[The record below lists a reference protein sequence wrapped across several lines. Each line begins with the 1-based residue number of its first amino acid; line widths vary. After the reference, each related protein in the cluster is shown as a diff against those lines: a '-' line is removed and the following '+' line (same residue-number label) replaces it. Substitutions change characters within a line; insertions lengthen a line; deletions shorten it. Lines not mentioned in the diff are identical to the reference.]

1 MALTKELLKGNA
13 PLASLTDEQL
23 DAVLTLAENDLNS
36 EISRKF
42 GEVYRQLDQSIKTAT
57 GIDRDGDEKTYKYL
71 ERAVAQMK
79 STLGDTSALQAQ
91 IDSLTAEKIRLEG
104 KVAEGANEET
114 KELLRQTKAEL
125 ANTKAE
131 FTKLQSK
138 MADQEKNHK
147 KELMNLR
154 VSGEIGQAASSLQ
167 FKKEIPASATQ
178 VLLEQAKTRLMG
190 MSPDYIDD
198 GKGGKR
204 LVFRGEDGAIKN
216 NPNNQLNPYT
226 AGELLS
232 EFLSDVLASSRQV
245 AGSGSNQPPV
255 GGGGG
260 TSMDLSSAKTRTE
273 ASEIITRQ
281 LMSQG
286 VVAGSEE
293 FQMKMD
299 QIWKDNNISQL
310 PLR

>member
-23 DAVLTLAENDLNS
+23 DAILTLAENDLNS

-91 IDSLTAEKIRLEG
+91 IDSLTAEKTRLES

-114 KELLRQTKAEL
+114 KELLKQTKAEL

-131 FTKLQSK
+131 FTKLQTK
-138 MADQEKNHK
+138 MTAQEKEHK
-147 KELMNLR
+147 KELMNLN
-154 VSGEIGQAASSLQ
+154 VSHEIGQAAAGLQ

-178 VLLEQAKTRLMG
+178 VLVDQAKARLMA

-204 LVFRGEDGAIKN
+204 LVFRGEDGAVKN

-226 AGELLS
+226 AGELLT
-232 EFLSDVLASSRQV
+232 ELLSDVLAPARQV
-245 AGSGSNQPPV
+245 AGSGSNQPPA
-255 GGGGG
+255 GGG
-260 TSMDLSSAKTRTE
+260 SSSVDVSSAKTRSE
-273 ASEIITRQ
+273 ANEIITRQ
-281 LMSQG
+281 LMAQG
-286 VVAGSEE
+286 LTIGSEE
-293 FQMKMD
+293 FQEKMD
-299 QIWKDNNISQL
+299 QAWKDNNVSQL

>member
-42 GEVYRQLDQSIKTAT
+42 GEVYRQLDQSIKNAT

-91 IDSLTAEKIRLEG
+91 IDSLTAEKTRLEG

-114 KELLRQTKAEL
+114 KELLKQTKAEL

-138 MADQEKNHK
+138 MTAQEKEHK
-147 KELMNLR
+147 KELMNLS
-154 VSGEIGQAASSLQ
+154 VSHEIEQAAARLQ
-167 FKKEIPASATQ
+167 FKREIPASATQ
-178 VLLEQAKTRLMG
+178 VLVDQAKARLMA

-204 LVFRGEDGAIKN
+204 LVFRGEDGAVKN

-226 AGELLS
+226 AGELLT
-232 EFLSDVLASSRQV
+232 ELLSDVLAPARQV
-245 AGSGSNQPPV
+245 AGSGSNQPPT
-255 GGGGG
+255 GGG
-260 TSMDLSSAKTRTE
+260 SSSVDVSSAKTRSE
-273 ASEIITRQ
+273 ANEIITRQ
-281 LMSQG
+281 LMAQG
-286 VVAGSEE
+286 LTVGSEE
-293 FQMKMD
+293 FQEKMD
-299 QIWKDNNISQL
+299 QAWKDNNVSQL

>member
-42 GEVYRQLDQSIKTAT
+42 GEVYRQLDQSIKNAT

-91 IDSLTAEKIRLEG
+91 IDSLTAEKTRLEG

-114 KELLRQTKAEL
+114 KELLKQTKAEL

-138 MADQEKNHK
+138 MTAQEKEHK
-147 KELMNLR
+147 KELMNLS
-154 VSGEIGQAASSLQ
+154 VSHEIEQAAAGLQ
-167 FKKEIPASATQ
+167 FKREIPASATQ
-178 VLLEQAKTRLMG
+178 VLVDQAKARLMA

-204 LVFRGEDGAIKN
+204 LVFRGEDGAVKN

-226 AGELLS
+226 AGELLT
-232 EFLSDVLASSRQV
+232 ELLSDVLAPARQV
-245 AGSGSNQPPV
+245 AGSGSNQPPT
-255 GGGGG
+255 GGG
-260 TSMDLSSAKTRTE
+260 SSSVDVSSAKTRSE
-273 ASEIITRQ
+273 ANEIITRQ
-281 LMSQG
+281 LMAQG
-286 VVAGSEE
+286 LTVGSEE
-293 FQMKMD
+293 FQEKMD
-299 QIWKDNNISQL
+299 QAWKDNNVSQL